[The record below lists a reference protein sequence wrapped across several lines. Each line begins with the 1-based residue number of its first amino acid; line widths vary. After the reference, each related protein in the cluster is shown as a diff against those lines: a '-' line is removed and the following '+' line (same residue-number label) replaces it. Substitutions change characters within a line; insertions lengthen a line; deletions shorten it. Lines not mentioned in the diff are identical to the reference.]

1 MSFQSELE
9 AICAE
14 VPGCRTAV
22 VMSLDG
28 ISVANH
34 VQDPGRLDNEALLIE
49 MIGSLKQ
56 AIQAMQIVSAG
67 SLSTFE
73 VSTPEVKLLVRLL
86 TDEYII
92 ALVLAPDAIP
102 GRGRFAVRAHS
113 AALRAELLY

>member
-28 ISVANH
+28 ISVATH
-34 VQDPGRLDNEALLIE
+34 VQDAGDLDTEALLVE
-49 MIGSLKQ
+49 LIGPLNQ
-56 AIQAMQIVSAG
+56 AIQVTQLVSAG

-73 VSTPEVKLLVRLL
+73 VSTSEVTLLIRVLSE
-86 TDEYII
+86 EYII

-102 GRGRFAVRAHS
+102 GQGRFAIRAHS
-113 AALRAELLY
+113 AALRAELTY